1 MENKKCLKPP
11 TRYNDGEPAWI
22 WICQFYFS
30 PLIREQTLLTVLVA
44 GLKKATDPISGVNH
58 QVDTSVYPG
67 VRIVQKWK
75 SGLLWSTPGWIQHV
89 YLDIY
94 TYIYIVYI
102 YIFLKLVFSWSPYY
116 PYQPFYCQ
124 WYFSRQWFPPMNK
137 IVIPA
142 GCFTRSCHITGLILL
157 AKVSPSTIIQH
168 CWTTIFLS
176 IKNPQ

>member
-1 MENKKCLKPP
+1 MDLSVLLQPTYKRTNLTNRTCSRAEKSHGSDFWGQPPSRYIRVPWCSHRPKMKIGSTMVYSRMNSTCLS
-11 TRYNDGEPAWI
+11 RYI
-22 WICQFYFS
+22 HI
-30 PLIREQTLLTVLVA
+30 
-44 GLKKATDPISGVNH
+44 
-58 QVDTSVYPG
+58 
-67 VRIVQKWK
+67 
-75 SGLLWSTPGWIQHV
+75 
-89 YLDIY
+89 
-94 TYIYIVYI
+94 YIYCI

-157 AKVSPSTIIQH
+157 AKVNPSTIIQH

-176 IKNPQ
+176 IKNAQ